1 MGSAAEVL
9 YYHMAKA
16 LASFRFKL
24 LDPNSGYK
32 AQRERK
38 RACGRDTAG
47 EAQVGLKVSN
57 EEELLKEKY
66 EAKVVAFEEKL
77 LKELETNVVAFSA
90 DCGRF
95 KEEKLLKEYEAKV
108 VDFAANCGRL
118 KEEEALKENEAKRR
132 QVVDFVTD
140 FGRLCVS
147 LHCENS
153 PEFSVLVCFSLLC
166 FDRLFLVSNRGMKY
180 VLCVLVFT
188 SVAIGRVLE
197 QIAKC
202 FLTLHCYR

>member
-57 EEELLKEKY
+57 EEELLREKY
-66 EAKVVAFEEKL
+66 EAKVVDFVEELLKEYEGKVVVAFEEEL
-77 LKELETNVVAFSA
+77 LKELETNVVDFAA
-90 DCGRF
+90 DCGRL
-95 KEEKLLKEYEAKV
+95 KEEKLLKE
-108 VDFAANCGRL
+108 
-118 KEEEALKENEAKRR
+118 NEAKSR

-197 QIAKC
+197 KIAKC
-202 FLTLHCYR
+202 F

>member
-24 LDPNSGYK
+24 LDLNSGYK

-66 EAKVVAFEEKL
+66 EAKVVDFVEELLKEYEGKVVVAFEE
-77 LKELETNVVAFSA
+77 E
-90 DCGRF
+90 
-95 KEEKLLKEYEAKV
+95 LLKEYEAKV
-108 VDFAANCGRL
+108 VVAFEEELPKELETNLVDFAADCGRP
-118 KEEEALKENEAKRR
+118 KRR
-132 QVVDFVTD
+132 SRSRST
-140 FGRLCVS
+140 RPNCWTS
-147 LHCENS
+147 L
-153 PEFSVLVCFSLLC
+153 PAG
-166 FDRLFLVSNRGMKY
+166 D
-180 VLCVLVFT
+180 
-188 SVAIGRVLE
+188 
-197 QIAKC
+197 
-202 FLTLHCYR
+202 